1 MMSFCTPRNQ
11 PYMKDTLFKKYPR
24 KSKSERERER
34 EREKERE
41 EKGRRDGDRGG
52 RMERTGVRGK

>member
-34 EREKERE
+34 ERRRERKRE
-41 EKGRRDGDRGG
+41 EGMGIEEEGWRELG
-52 RMERTGVRGK
+52 

>member
-24 KSKSERERER
+24 KSESERESWRER
-34 EREKERE
+34 KMEEGMGRE
-41 EKGRRDGDRGG
+41 
-52 RMERTGVRGK
+52 GKDEVKQG